1 MKVIE
6 SNTKCAK
13 EMTISKELFLEER
26 RLEIV
31 RLVNQEARV
40 SVTELSQQ
48 LGVSEVTIRADLQAL
63 AERNLIIRTHG
74 GAIPAKDTY
83 DLALTRRRQQQ
94 IAEKSRIGQ
103 AAAAM
108 VADGDAIFVDSSSTA
123 LTIIPY
129 LDNRRQLTI
138 ITNSLAVAQ
147 AMQDRPSLTVV
158 MPGGTLQN
166 DTASL
171 ISIDGLEILRKY
183 NIQRGFFGAHGL
195 AVVEGLTDVSA
206 EEADVKRQLVAM
218 CRQTIALLDA
228 TKWGRVGLASFAQL
242 EDIDM
247 IITDSDAPEELLA
260 QVSAMGIQ
268 VVVV

>member
-1 MKVIE
+1 MAV
-6 SNTKCAK
+6 T
-13 EMTISKELFLEER
+13 KELFLEER

-31 RLVNQEARV
+31 KLVNRRGRA
-40 SVTELSQQ
+40 SVAELSQR

-74 GAIPAKDTY
+74 GAIPAKGMY

-94 IAEKSRIGQ
+94 VAEKSRIGQ

-123 LTIIPY
+123 LTIVPY
-129 LDNRRQLTI
+129 LNNHRQLTL

-147 AMQDRPSLTVV
+147 AVQDRPSLTVV

-166 DTASL
+166 DTVSL
-171 ISIDGLEILRKY
+171 IGIDGLEILRKY
-183 NIQRGFFGAHGL
+183 NVQRGFFGAHGL
-195 AVVEGLTDVSA
+195 ALPEGLTDVSA
-206 EEADVKRQLVAM
+206 EEAEFKRQMVAM
-218 CRQTIALLDA
+218 CRQTIAVLDA

-242 EDIDM
+242 EDIDA
-247 IITDSDAPEELLA
+247 IITDADAPEELLA
-260 QVSAMGIQ
+260 QVSDLGIQ

>member
-1 MKVIE
+1 M
-6 SNTKCAK
+6 A
-13 EMTISKELFLEER
+13 ISKELFLEER

-31 RLVNQEARV
+31 RLVNRQGRA
-40 SVTELSQQ
+40 SVAELSQQ

-74 GAIPAKDTY
+74 GAIPAKGAY
-83 DLALTRRRQQQ
+83 DLALTRRRQQHV
-94 IAEKSRIGQ
+94 AEKSRIGQ

-108 VADGDAIFVDSSSTA
+108 VTDGDAIFVDSSSTA
-123 LTIIPY
+123 LTILPF
-129 LDNRRQLTI
+129 LNNRRQLTI

-147 AMQDRPSLTVV
+147 AVQDRPSLTVV

-171 ISIDGLEILRKY
+171 IGIDGLELLRKY

-195 AVVEGLTDVSA
+195 AMAEGLTDVSA

-242 EDIDM
+242 EDIDT
-247 IITDSDAPEELLA
+247 IITAAGAPEELLA
-260 QVSAMGIQ
+260 QVGALGIQ
-268 VVVV
+268 VEVV